1 MENKNEIII
10 EVEQVAPVKA
20 KKGRKPKNPDAKPK
34 ERTEAQKETQRNY
47 YLTKLKNDPEYQA
60 KQRESS
66 KRHYYK
72 HQEVVK
78 EKVRN
83 YKKEK
88 KELELLEKLYE
99 IQQENMIDKFYGDV
113 ESDDEQ
119 EGDSN
124 AEQLIINKLVRMG
137 LNLE

>member
-34 ERTEAQKETQRNY
+34 ERTEAQKEAQRNY
-47 YLTKLKNDPEYQA
+47 YLTKLKNDPVYQA

-66 KRHYYK
+66 KKHYYK

-88 KELELLEKLYE
+88 KTLELLERLYE
-99 IQQENMIDKFYGDV
+99 MQQERMLDEFYGD
-113 ESDDEQ
+113 EL
-119 EGDSN
+119 EGEAEANSN
-124 AEQLIINKLVRMG
+124 AEELIIKKMISMG
-137 LNLE
+137 LDLDS

>member
-10 EVEQVAPVKA
+10 EVEQVPPVKA

-34 ERTEAQKETQRNY
+34 ERTEAQKEAQRNY
-47 YLTKLKNDPEYQA
+47 YLTKLKNDPVYQQ

-88 KELELLEKLYE
+88 KELEMIERLYE
-99 IQQENMIDKFYGDV
+99 IQQERMIDEFYGDV
-113 ESDDEQ
+113 ESEV
-119 EGDSN
+119 EVEAKAN
-124 AEQLIINKLVRMG
+124 AEELIINKLARIE
-137 LNLE
+137 LKLE

>member
-10 EVEQVAPVKA
+10 EVEQVTPVKA
-20 KKGRKPKNPDAKPK
+20 KKGRKPKKPDAKPK
-34 ERTEAQKETQRNY
+34 ERTEAQKEAQRNY
-47 YLTKLKNDPEYQA
+47 YLTKLKNDPVYQA

-66 KRHYYK
+66 KKHYYK

-88 KELELLEKLYE
+88 KEIEMLERLYE
-99 IQQENMIDKFYGDV
+99 IQQEKMIDKFYGD
-113 ESDDEQ
+113 DED

>member
-1 MENKNEIII
+1 M
-10 EVEQVAPVKA
+10 
-20 KKGRKPKNPDAKPK
+20 
-34 ERTEAQKETQRNY
+34 
-47 YLTKLKNDPEYQA
+47 YQA

-66 KRHYYK
+66 KKHYYK

-88 KELELLEKLYE
+88 KEIEMLERLYE
-99 IQQENMIDKFYGDV
+99 IQQEKMIDKFYGD
-113 ESDDEQ
+113 DED

>member
-34 ERTEAQKETQRNY
+34 ERTEAQKEAQRNY
-47 YLTKLKNDPEYQA
+47 YLTKLKNDPVYQA

-66 KRHYYK
+66 KKHYYK

-88 KELELLEKLYE
+88 KTLELLERLYE
-99 IQQENMIDKFYGDV
+99 MQQERMLDEFYGDV
-113 ESDDEQ
+113 L
-119 EGDSN
+119 EGEAEANSN
-124 AEQLIINKLVRMG
+124 AEELIIKKMISMG
-137 LNLE
+137 LDLDS

>member
-20 KKGRKPKNPDAKPK
+20 KKGRKQKNPDAKPK
-34 ERTEAQKETQRNY
+34 ERTEAQKEAQRNY
-47 YLTKLKNDPEYQA
+47 YLTKLKNDPVYQA

-66 KRHYYK
+66 KKHYYK

-88 KELELLEKLYE
+88 KEIEMLERLYE
-99 IQQENMIDKFYGDV
+99 IQQEKMIDKFYGD
-113 ESDDEQ
+113 DED

>member
-1 MENKNEIII
+1 MCVFDLFLGVFVKIYCVLGTDPFTNKH
-10 EVEQVAPVKA
+10 
-20 KKGRKPKNPDAKPK
+20 
-34 ERTEAQKETQRNY
+34 
-47 YLTKLKNDPEYQA
+47 YLTKLKNDPVYQA

-66 KRHYYK
+66 KKHYYK

-88 KELELLEKLYE
+88 KELELLERLYE

-113 ESDDEQ
+113 ESEVEDE
-119 EGDSN
+119 DKSN
-124 AEQLIINKLVRMG
+124 AEQLIIKKLVRMG

>member
-34 ERTEAQKETQRNY
+34 ERTEAQKEAQRNY

-72 HQEVVK
+72 HQELVK

-88 KELELLEKLYE
+88 KELELLERLYE
-99 IQQENMIDKFYGDV
+99 MQQERMLDEFYGD
-113 ESDDEQ
+113 EL
-119 EGDSN
+119 EGEAEANSN
-124 AEQLIINKLVRMG
+124 AEELIIKKMISMG
-137 LNLE
+137 LDLDS

>member
-20 KKGRKPKNPDAKPK
+20 KKGRKPKNPDDKPK
-34 ERTEAQKETQRNY
+34 ERTEAQKEAQRNY
-47 YLTKLKNDPEYQA
+47 YLTKLKNDPVYQA

-66 KRHYYK
+66 KKHYYK
-72 HQEVVK
+72 HQEIVK

-88 KELELLEKLYE
+88 KELEMLERLYE
-99 IQQENMIDKFYGDV
+99 IQQEKMIDKFYG
-113 ESDDEQ
+113 DDEQ

>member
-20 KKGRKPKNPDAKPK
+20 KKGRKPNPENKKPK
-34 ERTEAQKETQRNY
+34 ERTEAQKEAQRNY

-88 KELELLEKLYE
+88 KELELLERLYE
-99 IQQENMIDKFYGDV
+99 IQQENMIDKFYG
-113 ESDDEQ
+113 DDEQ

>member
-34 ERTEAQKETQRNY
+34 ERTEAQKEAQRNY
-47 YLTKLKNDPEYQA
+47 YLTKLKNDPVYQA

-66 KRHYYK
+66 KKHYYK
-72 HQEVVK
+72 HQEIVK

-88 KELELLEKLYE
+88 KEIEMLERLYE
-99 IQQENMIDKFYGDV
+99 IQQEKMIDKFYGD
-113 ESDDEQ
+113 DED
-119 EGDSN
+119 EGD
-124 AEQLIINKLVRMG
+124 ERR
-137 LNLE
+137 